1 MEHIKCIHLYIQQGI
16 YIIYIFILDLSL
28 THIVFIIIL
37 NNTLIEFTNILFF
50 QMHSFY
56 GTTGDMSMSA
66 DATCQGLQSP
76 SLGVLTMKLSKGNV
90 LFNFMFYVYSHIL

>member
-1 MEHIKCIHLYIQQGI
+1 MNEFIYSTRYIYHI
-16 YIIYIFILDLSL
+16 IFILDRSL
-28 THIVFIIIL
+28 KQIVLRIIR
-37 NNTLIEFTNILFF
+37 NNTPIEFTNILFI

-90 LFNFMFYVYSHIL
+90 YFNFIFHFCIHIL